1 MKVSYLKIAMGLA
14 ILATTAI
21 GASAQEETEAKTR
34 VPAAESSVYL
44 LAPFDKISVS
54 VYGEPDLSTQ
64 QRLADDGTAHIPLIG
79 EVEIGGMTVSQ
90 AAKRIE
96 KEFVSQEYLRKPVVT
111 ISIEEFAAKVLTV
124 MGEVNEPG
132 SITLSPGVNGVPI
145 QIAIAEA
152 GGFKNTA
159 KTGEVSV
166 TRARPEGE
174 EASTLVVDVDEM
186 LRRSSASE
194 PPLMVRP
201 GDVVFVPRR
210 VF

>member
-21 GASAQEETEAKTR
+21 GASAQEEVEAKTR